1 MTIPATSALAVPFD
15 FTGDTFDLSVTFTSG
30 SPSTVT
36 CTVPAGTYRI
46 SLAPASS
53 DFLRVLQSRMNAA
66 LATAT
71 RAETCTVSVSQGGVC
86 TIAFS
91 VTVDE
96 IAVSS
101 QLAAVLGFAADVIA
115 SSASSATA
123 SHPVRYL
130 ALFSE
135 LNGGMWLARQAGGAE
150 TTTGGVSYALAAAH
164 TWYECTH
171 TAGFVPWTP
180 TFAAAWSSEATPL
193 YPEEQYLTSLG
204 LTSALRGWSLLD
216 VFAVARN
223 TLCAVALGTWRT
235 ARTDTGARIV
245 RAYVGPSTIL
255 SPQTERLDAAWD
267 GFASLPLH
275 LTRPSSGDTETR
287 A

>member
-1 MTIPATSALAVPFD
+1 MSIAD
-15 FTGDTFDLSVTFTSG
+15 FSG
-30 SPSTVT
+30 LTKKRPEKRLV
-36 CTVPAGTYRI
+36 AGKQRI
-46 SLAPASS
+46 SGRNNLGRVTVRHRGGGHKRLLRLVDFKQTEKHGIVGRIAALEYDPNRSARLALEVHPRFGSIKTNFADLETMRDTCALDVADRPAPTIG
-53 DFLRVLQSRMNAA
+53 QAANAAAGAAA
-66 LATAT
+66 LA
-71 RAETCTVSVSQGGVC
+71 
-86 TIAFS
+86 
-91 VTVDE
+91 
-96 IAVSS
+96 AV
-101 QLAAVLGFAADVIA
+101 
-115 SSASSATA
+115 
-123 SHPVRYL
+123 
-130 ALFSE
+130 
-135 LNGGMWLARQAGGAE
+135 

-204 LTSALRGWSLLD
+204 LTSVLRGWSLLD

-245 RAYVGPSTIL
+245 RAYVGPSSIL

>member
-15 FTGDTFDLSVTFTSG
+15 FTGDAVDMTATFATG

-36 CTVPAGTYRI
+36 CTVPAGIYRI

-53 DFLRVLQSRMNAA
+53 DFLRVLAARMSDAVI
-66 LATAT
+66 TAGRIEECKVT
-71 RAETCTVSVSQGGVC
+71 VSQGGVC
-86 TIAFS
+86 TVS
-91 VTVDE
+91 VSAAASITLGA
-96 IAVSS
+96 AV
-101 QLAAVLGFAADVIA
+101 AAVLNLTTSTVTA
-115 SSASSATA
+115 SSIVGDY
-123 SHPVRYL
+123 PVRYL

-204 LTSALRGWSLLD
+204 LTSVLRGWSLLD

-245 RAYVGPSTIL
+245 RAYVGPSSIL

>member
-1 MTIPATSALAVPFD
+1 MTIPATSAIAVPFD
-15 FTGDTFDLSVTFTSG
+15 FVGDVVDLSVTFTSG
-30 SPSTVT
+30 SPGTVT
-36 CTVPAGTYRI
+36 CTVPAGVYRI
-46 SLAPASS
+46 SLAPAAS

-66 LATAT
+66 LATAA
-71 RAETCTVSVSQGGVC
+71 RAETCTVTVSQGGVC

-101 QLAAVLGFAADVIA
+101 QLAAVLGFSADVVA
-115 SSASSATA
+115 SSAASAKGTY
-123 SHPVRYL
+123 PVRYL

-135 LNGGMWLARQAGGAE
+135 LNGGMWLPRQAGGAE
-150 TTTGGVSYALAAAH
+150 VTTGGVTYAVAAAH

-171 TAGFVPWTP
+171 AAGFVPWTP
-180 TFAAAWSSEATPL
+180 TFAAEWASEATPL
-193 YPEEQYLTSLG
+193 YPLEQYLTSLG
-204 LTSALRGWSLLD
+204 LTSVARAWSLLD
-216 VFAVARN
+216 VLVAARN
-223 TLCAVALGTWRT
+223 ALCAVALNTWRT
-235 ARTDTGARIV
+235 ARTDTSARIV
-245 RAYVGPSTIL
+245 RAYIGPNTIL
-255 SPQTERLDAAWD
+255 SPQTERLDAAWE